1 MHAHPHDVAAPLRL
15 ITVSFSHFC
24 EKARWALDRANLAYR
39 EESHV
44 PLFSWPA
51 TFGAGGGR
59 TVPVLVTPG
68 RVVSDSTDILH
79 WVDGAT
85 HAPPLF
91 PAGDA
96 GREVA
101 AWEEELDRRLGP
113 ATRRVIYFHVM
124 KQRAQAERLLAS
136 AGGRW
141 QQRALRLCY
150 PVIRG
155 LIVKGLDINPAGA
168 ERSRAV
174 IDEVFARVAATL
186 ADGRRYLVGDRLT
199 AADLTFAALAVPVI
213 VPDELASVMPARDQ
227 VPTAITDL
235 IAHYRATP
243 AGAFALRLY
252 AEERARRMC

>member
-1 MHAHPHDVAAPLRL
+1 MDAHSHDAAPLRL

-24 EKARWALDRANLAYR
+24 EKARWALDRANLPYR

-51 TFGAGGGR
+51 TFGSGGGR

-68 RVVSDSTDILH
+68 KVVGDSTDILR
-79 WVDGAT
+79 WVDGAS

-91 PAGDA
+91 PDGDA

-113 ATRRVIYFHVM
+113 ATRRLVYFHMM
-124 KQRAQAERLLAS
+124 KVPGKAEELLAS

-141 QQRALRLCY
+141 QKRALRLAY
-150 PVIRG
+150 PLVKR
-155 LIVKGLDINPAGA
+155 LIVKGLHITPETA
-168 ERSRAV
+168 ERSRTV
-174 IDEVFARVAATL
+174 IDEIFARVAATL

-199 AADLTFAALAVPVI
+199 AADLTFAALAIPVL
-213 VPDELASVMPARDQ
+213 VPDQLAAYLPARDQ
-227 VPTAITDL
+227 VPGAITDL
-235 IAHYRATP
+235 IARYRATP

>member
-1 MHAHPHDVAAPLRL
+1 MHAHPHDGPPLRL

-68 RVVSDSTDILH
+68 KVVRDSTDILR
-79 WVDGAT
+79 WVDGAS

-91 PAGDA
+91 PEGDA

-101 AWEEELDRRLGP
+101 AWEDELDRRLGP
-113 ATRRVIYFHVM
+113 ATRRVIYFHM
-124 KQRAQAERLLAS
+124 MQAPGQAERLLAS

-141 QQRALRLCY
+141 QQRALHLLY
-150 PVIRG
+150 PVVRA
-155 LIVKGLDINPAGA
+155 LIVKGLRIAPETAA
-168 ERSRAV
+168 RSRAV
-174 IDEVFARVAATL
+174 IDEIFGRVGAAL

-199 AADLTFAALAVPVI
+199 AADLTFAALAVPVL
-213 VPDELASVMPARDQ
+213 VPEQLASVLPAREQ
-227 VPTAITDL
+227 VPAAVTEL
-235 IAHYRATP
+235 IGHYRATP

>member
-1 MHAHPHDVAAPLRL
+1 MHAHAHDGGPPLRL

-44 PLFSWPA
+44 PFFSWPA
-51 TFGAGGGR
+51 TYGAGGGR

-68 RVVSDSTDILH
+68 EVVGDSTAILR
-79 WVDGAT
+79 WVDGAS

-91 PAGDA
+91 PDGDA

-101 AWEEELDRRLGP
+101 AWENELDRRLGP
-113 ATRRVIYFHVM
+113 ATRRIVYFHM
-124 KQRAQAERLLAS
+124 MQEPGHAERLLAS

-141 QQRALRLCY
+141 QKRALRLAY
-150 PVIRG
+150 PIVRR
-155 LIVKGLDINPAGA
+155 LIVMGLNISPASA

-174 IDEVFARVAATL
+174 VDELFARVGATL

-213 VPDELASVMPARDQ
+213 VPDELAGVLPARDQ
-227 VPTAITDL
+227 VPAAVLEL
-235 IAHYRATP
+235 IGRYRATP

>member
-1 MHAHPHDVAAPLRL
+1 MHPASPPLRL

-51 TFGAGGGR
+51 TLGAGGGR

-68 RVVSDSTDILH
+68 RVLGDSTDILR
-79 WVDGAT
+79 WVDGAS

-91 PAGDA
+91 PDGEA

-101 AWEEELDRRLGP
+101 EWEAEFDQRLGP
-113 ATRRVIYFHVM
+113 ASRRLTYYLMM
-124 KQRAQAERLLAS
+124 KAPAQAERLLAS

-141 QQRALRLCY
+141 QKRALRLAY
-150 PVIRG
+150 PLIRRV
-155 LIVKGLDINPAGA
+155 IVKGLRISPASA

-174 IDEVFARVAATL
+174 VDDIFARVAARL
-186 ADGRRYLVGDRLT
+186 GDGRRYLVGDRLT

-213 VPDELASVMPARDQ
+213 VPDELAGFMPGRED
-227 VPTAITDL
+227 VPAEVAATVE
-235 IAHYRATP
+235 HYRATP
-243 AGAFALRLY
+243 AGVFARRLY